1 MFIDIIVILLD
12 LALTCSI
19 TGFLIPTGNNYHYWA
34 PLLIL
39 IGGYI
44 LSVLFMWCVLSLF
57 AAFYPKDKEYKKPS
71 KWANFWLDHAISYI
85 NYHALIKLKV
95 TYLEPIPKNTRFLL
109 VCNHMSKFDPMILAA
124 KFGHYGLAFISKPSN
139 FNIPVGAHF
148 MKGCCYLSIDRYD
161 KLKSLEVMN
170 EATRLIAEDLTSI
183 GVFPEGTR
191 HNSIEEFGE
200 FHEGVFAIATK
211 AKCPIVITSLVGT
224 DMIHVNF
231 PKKFTKVRLKVLKVI
246 YPEQFAGKTV
256 KAISDEVRE
265 VMEKDIRG
273 E

>member
-1 MFIDIIVILLD
+1 MFIEIIVILLD
-12 LALTCSI
+12 LALTGVI
-19 TGFLIPTGNNYHYWA
+19 TGLLIPVGNYYHYWA
-34 PLLIL
+34 PFLIL
-39 IGGYI
+39 IAGYI
-44 LSVLFMWCVLSLF
+44 ISVLFMWCVLSVF
-57 AAFYPKDKEYKKPS
+57 ASFYPKDKEYKTPS
-71 KWANFWLDHAISYI
+71 KWANFWLNHAISYI
-85 NYHALIKLKV
+85 NNHALIRLKV
-95 TYLEPIPKNTRFLL
+95 IYNEPFPTGRFLL

-124 KFGHYGLAFISKPSN
+124 KFGHRGLAFISKPSN
-139 FNIPVGAHF
+139 FKIPVGAHF

-170 EATRLIAEDLTSI
+170 EATRLISEDLTSI

-191 HNSIEEFGE
+191 HNSIAEFGN
-200 FHEGVFAIATK
+200 FHEGVFGIAVK
-211 AKCPIVITSLVGT
+211 AKCPIVITSLVGS

-256 KAISDEVRE
+256 KAISDEVE
-265 VMEKDIRG
+265 QIIGKDIRG